1 MHKDGKLW
9 VHTDDLGYMDEDG
22 RLYHQGRAKRM
33 LTRSGGKIWPD
44 TLANIIKQHDSI
56 DDCCCVKLD
65 DELEREVPVAHIIL
79 KDENISDTV
88 FDEIDELVR
97 HNCPETFV
105 PKYYVKRDEIPI
117 TEVNKKVNFK
127 ALEALDILNTDNYNV
142 DGRVITPKNK
152 VKKLV

>member
-33 LTRSGGKIWPD
+33 LTRNGGKVWLG
-44 TLANIIKQHDSI
+44 TVENVIKGHDAV

-65 DELEREVPVAHIIL
+65 DPIEREVPVAHIVL
-79 KDENISDTV
+79 KDENVDNSV

-97 HNCPETFV
+97 QNCPETFV
-105 PKYYVKRDEIPI
+105 PKYYVKTDEIPI